1 MRRADRLFEIVQLMQ
16 SRRFMTA
23 ERLAEALEVS
33 PRTIYRDIR
42 DLMATGVPIEGEAGV
57 GYTLHRKFD
66 MPPLMFDSEEIQALL
81 LGARI
86 VQSWADSDL
95 AEAAKRA
102 LIKVEA
108 VLPEHLRPQM
118 SEATLFAPKIP
129 ERNPAAA
136 NLGILRGAIDQST
149 KVRFDYTR
157 LDGEGS
163 ARTVRPLGLFFWGTV
178 WSLAAW
184 CEMRKDFRNF
194 RVDRMAKLAALE
206 ESFMP
211 EPGRRLGDYLDS

>member
-1 MRRADRLFEIVQLMQ
+1 MRRADRLFEIVQLLQ

-23 ERLAEALEVS
+23 ERLATALEVS
-33 PRTIYRDIR
+33 TRTIYRDIR
-42 DLMATGVPIEGEAGV
+42 DLMASGVPIDGEAGV

-86 VQSWADSDL
+86 VQSWADPEL
-95 AEAAKRA
+95 ADAAKRA

-108 VLPEHLRPQM
+108 VLPEQLRPKI

-129 ERNPAAA
+129 DRNPAAA
-136 NLGILRGAIDQST
+136 NLGVLRGAIDQSA
-149 KVRFDYTR
+149 KVRFGYTR

-184 CEMRKDFRNF
+184 CEMRQDFRNF
-194 RVDRMAKLAALE
+194 RVDRMAKLAVLE
-206 ESFMP
+206 ETFAP
-211 EPGRRLGDYLDS
+211 EPGRRLEDYLDS

>member
-1 MRRADRLFEIVQLMQ
+1 MRRADRLFEIVQLLQ

-23 ERLAEALEVS
+23 ERLATALEVS
-33 PRTIYRDIR
+33 TRTIYRDIR
-42 DLMATGVPIEGEAGV
+42 DLMATGVPIDGEAGV

-86 VQSWADSDL
+86 VQSWADPEL
-95 AEAAKRA
+95 ADAAKRA

-108 VLPEHLRPQM
+108 VLPEQLRPKI

-129 ERNPAAA
+129 DRNPAAA
-136 NLGILRGAIDQST
+136 NLGVLRGAIDQSA
-149 KVRFDYTR
+149 KVRFGYTR

-184 CEMRKDFRNF
+184 CEMRQDFRNF
-194 RVDRMAKLAALE
+194 RVDRMAKLAVLE
-206 ESFMP
+206 ETFAP
-211 EPGRRLGDYLDS
+211 QPGRRLEDYLDS

>member
-23 ERLAEALEVS
+23 ERLAEVLEVS

-42 DLMATGVPIEGEAGV
+42 DLMATGVPIDGEAGV

-86 VQSWADSDL
+86 VQSWADADL

-108 VLPEHLRPQM
+108 VLPEHMRPQM
-118 SEATLFAPKIP
+118 TEATLFAPKIP
-129 ERNPAAA
+129 ARNPAAA
-136 NLGILRGAIDQST
+136 NLGILRGVIDQST
-149 KVRFDYTR
+149 KIRFDYTR

-194 RVDRMAKLAALE
+194 RVDRMANLTAREA
-206 ESFMP
+206 FAP
-211 EPGRRLGDYLDS
+211 EPGRRLEDYLDS

>member
-1 MRRADRLFEIVQLMQ
+1 MRRADRLFEIVQLLQ

-23 ERLAEALEVS
+23 DRLAEALEVS
-33 PRTIYRDIR
+33 ARTIYRDIR
-42 DLMATGVPIEGEAGV
+42 DLMSSGVPIDGEAGV

-66 MPPLMFDSEEIQALL
+66 LPPLMFDSEEIQALL

-86 VQSWADSDL
+86 VQSWADPDL
-95 AEAAKRA
+95 AAAAKRA

-108 VLPEHLRPQM
+108 VLPEQLRPKM
-118 SEATLFAPKIP
+118 LEATLFAPKIP
-129 ERNPAAA
+129 DRNPAAA
-136 NLGILRGAIDQST
+136 NLGILRGAIDQSA

-157 LDGEGS
+157 IDGEGS

-184 CEMRKDFRNF
+184 CEMREDFRNF
-194 RVDRMAKLAALE
+194 RVDRIAKLAALE
-206 ESFMP
+206 EAFAP
-211 EPGRRLGDYLDS
+211 EPGRRLEDYLDT

>member
-1 MRRADRLFEIVQLMQ
+1 MRRADRLFEIVQLLQ

-23 ERLAEALEVS
+23 ERLATDLEVS
-33 PRTIYRDIR
+33 TRTIYRDIR
-42 DLMATGVPIEGEAGV
+42 DLMASGVPIDGEAGV

-86 VQSWADSDL
+86 VQSWADPEL
-95 AEAAKRA
+95 ADAAKRA

-108 VLPEHLRPQM
+108 VLPEQLRPKI

-129 ERNPAAA
+129 DRNPAAA
-136 NLGILRGAIDQST
+136 NLGVLRGAIDQSA
-149 KVRFDYTR
+149 KVRFSYTR

-184 CEMRKDFRNF
+184 CEMRQDFRNF
-194 RVDRMAKLAALE
+194 RVDRMAKLSVLE
-206 ESFMP
+206 ETFAP
-211 EPGRRLGDYLDS
+211 EPGRRLEDYLDS

>member
-1 MRRADRLFEIVQLMQ
+1 MRRADRLFEIVQLLQ

-23 ERLAEALEVS
+23 DRLAEALEVS
-33 PRTIYRDIR
+33 ARTIYRDIR
-42 DLMATGVPIEGEAGV
+42 ALMASGVPIDGEAGV

-66 MPPLMFDSEEIQALL
+66 LPPLMFDSEEIQALL

-86 VQSWADSDL
+86 VQSWADPEL
-95 AEAAKRA
+95 AAAAKRA

-108 VLPEHLRPQM
+108 VLPEQLRPKM

-129 ERNPAAA
+129 DRNPAAA
-136 NLGILRGAIDQST
+136 NLGVLRGAIDQSA

-157 LDGEGS
+157 IDGEGS

-184 CEMRKDFRNF
+184 CEMREDFRNF
-194 RVDRMAKLAALE
+194 RVDRIAKLSALE
-206 ESFMP
+206 EAFAP
-211 EPGRRLGDYLDS
+211 EPGRRLEDYLDT

>member
-16 SRRFMTA
+16 ARRFMTA
-23 ERLAEALEVS
+23 ERLAEVLEVS

-42 DLMATGVPIEGEAGV
+42 DLMATGVPIDGEAGV
-57 GYTLHRKFD
+57 GYTLHRKYD

-81 LGARI
+81 LGARM

-118 SEATLFAPKIP
+118 TEATLFAPIIP
-129 ERNPAAA
+129 ARNPAAA
-136 NLGILRGAIDQST
+136 NLGILRRAIDQST

-194 RVDRMAKLAALE
+194 RVDRIAKLTALQP
-206 ESFMP
+206 FAP
-211 EPGRRLGDYLDS
+211 EPGRRLEDYLDS

>member
-1 MRRADRLFEIVQLMQ
+1 MRRADRLFEIVQLLQ

-23 ERLAEALEVS
+23 ERLATVLEVS
-33 PRTIYRDIR
+33 TRTIYRDIR
-42 DLMATGVPIEGEAGV
+42 DLMATGVPIDGEAGV

-86 VQSWADSDL
+86 VQSWADPEL
-95 AEAAKRA
+95 ADAAKRA

-108 VLPEHLRPQM
+108 VLPEQLRPKI
-118 SEATLFAPKIP
+118 SEATLFAPKVP
-129 ERNPAAA
+129 DRNPAAA
-136 NLGILRGAIDQST
+136 NLGVLRGAIDQSA
-149 KVRFDYTR
+149 KVRFGYTR

-184 CEMRKDFRNF
+184 CEMRQDFRNF
-194 RVDRMAKLAALE
+194 RVDRMAKLAVLE
-206 ESFMP
+206 ETFAP
-211 EPGRRLGDYLDS
+211 EPGRRLEDYLDS

>member
-42 DLMATGVPIEGEAGV
+42 DLMATGVPIDGEAGV

-66 MPPLMFDSEEIQALL
+66 LPPLMFDSEEIQALV

-86 VQSWADSDL
+86 VQSWADADL
-95 AEAAKRA
+95 AAAAKRA
-102 LIKVEA
+102 LIKIEA
-108 VLPEHLRPQM
+108 VLPEPLRPQI
-118 SEATLFAPKIP
+118 SEAALFAPKLP
-129 ERNPAAA
+129 DRNPAAD
-136 NLGILRGAIDQST
+136 NLRLLRGAIDRSA
-149 KVRFDYTR
+149 KVRFGYTR

-184 CEMRKDFRNF
+184 CEMREDFRNF
-194 RVDRMAKLAALE
+194 RVDRMEGISALGAFE
-206 ESFMP
+206 P
-211 EPGRRLGDYLDS
+211 EAGRGLEDYLDA

>member
-1 MRRADRLFEIVQLMQ
+1 MRRADRLFEIVQLLQ

-23 ERLAEALEVS
+23 DRLAEALEVS
-33 PRTIYRDIR
+33 ARTIYRDIR
-42 DLMATGVPIEGEAGV
+42 DLMSSGVPIDGEAGV

-66 MPPLMFDSEEIQALL
+66 LPPLMFDSEEIQALL

-86 VQSWADSDL
+86 VQSWADPDL
-95 AEAAKRA
+95 AAAAKRA

-108 VLPEHLRPQM
+108 VLPEQLRPKM

-129 ERNPAAA
+129 DRNPAAA
-136 NLGILRGAIDQST
+136 NLGILRGAIDQSA

-157 LDGEGS
+157 IDGEGS

-184 CEMRKDFRNF
+184 CEMREDFRNF
-194 RVDRMAKLAALE
+194 RVDRIAKLSALE
-206 ESFMP
+206 EAFAP
-211 EPGRRLGDYLDS
+211 EPGRRLEDYLDT

>member
-1 MRRADRLFEIVQLMQ
+1 MRRADRLFEIVQLLQ

-23 ERLAEALEVS
+23 ERLATALEVS
-33 PRTIYRDIR
+33 TRTIYRDIR
-42 DLMATGVPIEGEAGV
+42 DLMATGVPIDGEAGV

-86 VQSWADSDL
+86 VQSWADPEL
-95 AEAAKRA
+95 ADAAKRA

-108 VLPEHLRPQM
+108 VLPEQLRPKI

-129 ERNPAAA
+129 DRNPAAA
-136 NLGILRGAIDQST
+136 NLGVLRGAIDQSA
-149 KVRFDYTR
+149 KVRFGYTR

-184 CEMRKDFRNF
+184 CEMRQDFRNF
-194 RVDRMAKLAALE
+194 RVDRMAKLAVLE
-206 ESFMP
+206 ETFAP
-211 EPGRRLGDYLDS
+211 EPGRRLEDYLDS

>member
-1 MRRADRLFEIVQLMQ
+1 MRRADRLFEIVQLLQ

-23 ERLAEALEVS
+23 ERLADALEVS
-33 PRTIYRDIR
+33 PRTIYRDMR

-86 VQSWADSDL
+86 VQSWADPDL
-95 AEAAKRA
+95 ADAAKRA

-108 VLPEHLRPQM
+108 VLPEQLRPHI

-129 ERNPAAA
+129 DRNPAAA
-136 NLGILRGAIDQST
+136 NLGILRGAIDQSA
-149 KVRFDYTR
+149 KVRFGYTR

-184 CEMRKDFRNF
+184 CEMREDFRNF
-194 RVDRMAKLAALE
+194 RVDRMARLAALPE
-206 ESFMP
+206 TFAP
-211 EPGRRLGDYLDS
+211 EPGRRLEDYLDS

>member
-23 ERLAEALEVS
+23 DRLAEALEVS
-33 PRTIYRDIR
+33 ARTIYRDIR
-42 DLMATGVPIEGEAGV
+42 DLMATGVPIDGEAGV

-66 MPPLMFDSEEIQALL
+66 LPPLMFDSEEIQALL

-95 AEAAKRA
+95 ADAAKRA

-108 VLPEHLRPQM
+108 VLPEHLRPQI
-118 SEATLFAPKIP
+118 SEATLFAPKLP
-129 ERNPAAA
+129 ERNPSAG
-136 NLGILRGAIDQST
+136 NLRILRGAINQSA

-184 CEMRKDFRNF
+184 CEMREDFRNF
-194 RVDRMAKLAALE
+194 RVDRVAKLAALE
-206 ESFMP
+206 ETFVP
-211 EPGRRLGDYLDS
+211 EPGRRLEDYLDS

>member
-42 DLMATGVPIEGEAGV
+42 DLMATGVPIDGEAGV

-211 EPGRRLGDYLDS
+211 EPGRRLEDYLDS

>member
-1 MRRADRLFEIVQLMQ
+1 MRRADRLFEIVQLLQ

-23 ERLAEALEVS
+23 ERLATALEVS
-33 PRTIYRDIR
+33 TRTIYRDIR
-42 DLMATGVPIEGEAGV
+42 DLMATGVPIDGEAGV

-86 VQSWADSDL
+86 VQSWADPEL
-95 AEAAKRA
+95 ADAAKRA

-108 VLPEHLRPQM
+108 VLPEQLRPKI

-129 ERNPAAA
+129 DRNPAAA
-136 NLGILRGAIDQST
+136 NLGVLRGAIDQSA
-149 KVRFDYTR
+149 KVRFAYTR

-184 CEMRKDFRNF
+184 CELRQDFRNF
-194 RVDRMAKLAALE
+194 RVDRMAKLAVLKETFA
-206 ESFMP
+206 P
-211 EPGRRLGDYLDS
+211 EPGRRLEDYLDS

>member
-23 ERLAEALEVS
+23 DRLAEALEVS

-42 DLMATGVPIEGEAGV
+42 DLMATGVPIDGEAGV
-57 GYTLHRKFD
+57 GYTLHRKYD

-86 VQSWADSDL
+86 VQSWADSEL

-129 ERNPAAA
+129 ARNPAAA

-149 KVRFDYTR
+149 KIRFDYTR

-194 RVDRMAKLAALE
+194 RVDRMAELTAREA
-206 ESFMP
+206 FAP
-211 EPGRRLGDYLDS
+211 EPGRRLEDYLDS